1 MAHRVLMS
9 VLVGVVIVGFA
20 SLWATPAATQTAV
33 PRTSWG
39 DPDIS
44 GIWTT
49 DAEHY
54 VPFERP
60 VEFGERQFL
69 TEEELAKRA
78 GQADARIR
86 DNKEDRSARG
96 ALGTPA
102 HWFEVGGG
110 VSARTSFVASD
121 RIDEPFTWALDRGAI
136 RLGVNYVGLYDEVSL
151 FSRALTDEEVRALH
165 ALEDGVAGLY
175 R

>member
-1 MAHRVLMS
+1 MVHRALMS
-9 VLVGVVIVGFA
+9 ILVGVVMIGFA

-69 TEEELAKRA
+69 TEEELAKR
-78 GQADARIR
+78 RM
-86 DNKEDRSARG
+86 
-96 ALGTPA
+96 
-102 HWFEVGGG
+102 
-110 VSARTSFVASD
+110 
-121 RIDEPFTWALDRGAI
+121 
-136 RLGVNYVGLYDEVSL
+136 
-151 FSRALTDEEVRALH
+151 VR
-165 ALEDGVAGLY
+165 
-175 R
+175 